1 MICTFSFIVVL
12 SVQRNFHKL
21 LQPFKN
27 GKYQQ
32 FLIYEGDVSPVQQ
45 SAKTV
50 QQHHHQEENIN
61 YIHQQR
67 L

>member
-32 FLIYEGDVSPVQQ
+32 ILIYEGDVRVLSNNQQ
-45 SAKTV
+45 KLYNSTIIRRK
-50 QQHHHQEENIN
+50 I
-61 YIHQQR
+61 
-67 L
+67 